1 MLNPFENMLKQLSN
15 ALDIISLDKNIKE
28 IITRPKRIIEIN
40 IPVKMD
46 SGDIKVFKGYRVQYN
61 DARGPTKGGIRFH
74 PNVNIDEV
82 KALAAWMTWKCAV
95 ADIPYGGAKGGII
108 VNPKELS
115 ETELE
120 RLSRAY
126 IRAIAGNFGVNTDIP
141 APDVYTNSKIMSW
154 MLDEFETIK
163 QKHEPGFI
171 TGKPLSL
178 GGSKVRDIATALG
191 GFYIIEEAI
200 KEFGLNKDKK
210 DIKIAIQGFGNA
222 GSTIAKLLKDYKIV
236 AVSDSKGGIYNSEG
250 LDIEKVIETKKK
262 KGSVTKFSE
271 GVKNITNEELL
282 ELDVD
287 ILIPAALE
295 NQITKENADKI
306 KAKIIL
312 ELANG
317 PTTPE
322 ADERLSKKGVIV
334 IPDIL
339 SNSGGVTV
347 SYFEW
352 VQNRQGYYWKDKE
365 IKDKL
370 KEKMID
376 AFNTINKISKEKKT
390 SLRIAAY
397 ILAIER
403 VADAIKW
410 RI

>member
-1 MLNPFENMLKQLSN
+1 MLNPFENMLKQLNN
-15 ALDIISLDKNIKE
+15 ALNIINLDKNIKE
-28 IITRPKRIIEIN
+28 IITKPKRIIEVN

-126 IRAIAGNFGVNTDIP
+126 IRAIAGNVGVNTDIP

-154 MLDEFETIK
+154 MLDEFEIIK

-236 AVSDSKGGIYNSEG
+236 AVSDSKGGIYNGEG
-250 LDIEKVIETKKK
+250 LDIEKVIETKNK
-262 KGSVTKFSE
+262 KGSVTEFKE
-271 GVKNITNEELL
+271 NTKNITNKELL

-295 NQITKENADKI
+295 NQIIKENADKI
-306 KAKIIL
+306 KTKVIL

-322 ADERLSKKGVIV
+322 ADEILSKKGVVV

-370 KEKMID
+370 KEKMIN
-376 AFNTINKISKEKKT
+376 AFNSINKVSKEKKT